1 MPSGSMP
8 GMSARAW
15 FLFGVVSIIWG
26 TPYFFIKLVVDDLDP
41 TVIVFGRS
49 AFAAIVLLPL
59 AVRRGTVAAVLRRW
73 RAVLLLTLLE
83 ILAPFLLISYGEQRV
98 SSSLA
103 GLLIAALPLIVAL
116 LAPRL
121 DASER
126 VSGPRLV
133 GMLVGFSGVGLVL
146 GFDLSGGMPQ
156 LIGAFLILGA
166 TLCYAGGTFVIK
178 LGLPDVPPLGVVA
191 AASTISTVVLVPFAA
206 FHLPAAV
213 PGPTVWLSL
222 AALGILCTA
231 YGFIGYVALV
241 AEAGPAR
248 ATVVTYLNPAVAVL
262 LGVTLLGEPLTATV
276 AAGFL
281 LIVAGSWLSTGGTL
295 PPRLRTLAGSRR
307 NPFAPTP
314 RPQDASPRPPPDPDP
329 PTSRRVWV
337 SGGR

>member
-1 MPSGSMP
+1 
-8 GMSARAW
+8 MSTRAW

-26 TPYFFIKLVVDDLDP
+26 TPYFFIKLVVADLDP

-59 AVRRGTVAAVLRRW
+59 AIRRGTLAAVLRRW
-73 RAVLLLTLLE
+73 RAVLALTCLE

-103 GLLIAALPLIVAL
+103 GLLIASLPLTVAL
-116 LAPRL
+116 LAPRV

-126 VSGPRLV
+126 VSGLRLA

-146 GFDLSGGMPQ
+146 GFDLGGGASQ

-191 AASTISTVVLVPFAA
+191 AASTISTVVLAPFAA
-206 FHLPAAV
+206 FHVPSTV

-222 AALGILCTA
+222 AALGVLCTA
-231 YGFIGYVALV
+231 FGFIGYVALV

-248 ATVVTYLNPAVAVL
+248 ATVVTYLNPAVAVI

-281 LIVAGSWLSTGGTL
+281 LIIAGSWLSTGGTL
-295 PPRLRTLAGSRR
+295 PPRLRTLVGFRR
-307 NPFAPTP
+307 NQPTP
-314 RPQDASPRPPPDPDP
+314 TPLPHEASPQAA
-329 PTSRRVWV
+329 T
-337 SGGR
+337 